1 MISESGSASE
11 VFSVGDTK
19 EITANGYPA
28 SMEIIGFNHDDLTS
42 GGKAGITFCIKYVLC
57 YDEKDVTGLKLAMNN
72 EPSDYPGS
80 SEGGF
85 SGSDLCA
92 WMNET
97 LFDSFS
103 SELRA
108 VIKSVNKRTS
118 AGELSSSIDVSS
130 MKVFGLSE
138 IEVFGTTELS
148 FSGEGTQY
156 PAFST
161 VLSQARLPEG
171 YPGLGGGY
179 WLRSPSKTTNGCFLA
194 TNSYLAVSPDNM
206 KVKATNSGSYVTNFV
221 VFAFCV

>member
-11 VFSVGDTK
+11 VFGVGDTK

-42 GGKAGITFCIKYVLC
+42 GGKAGITFCIKYVLG
-57 YDEKDVTGLKLAMNN
+57 YDEKDATGLELAMNN

-80 SEGGF
+80 SKGGF
-85 SGSDLCA
+85 SESDLCA

-103 SELRA
+103 SDLRA

-138 IEVFGTTELS
+138 IEIFGTTELS

-161 VLSQARLPEG
+161 VLSRARLPES
-171 YPGLGGGY
+171 YNRLGGGY
-179 WLRSPSKTTNGCFLA
+179 WLRSPSKISDGCFLS

-206 KVKATNSGSYVTNFV
+206 QVEVRSGGSYVTSFV

>member
-11 VFSVGDTK
+11 VFSIGDTK

-42 GGKAGITFCIKYVLC
+42 GGKAGITFCIKYVLG
-57 YDEKDVTGLKLAMNN
+57 YDEKDATGLTLAMNN

-92 WMNET
+92 WMNGS

-103 SELRA
+103 SDLRA
-108 VIKSVNKRTS
+108 VIKSVDKRTS

-138 IEVFGTTELS
+138 IEVFGTTEFS

-161 VLSQARLPEG
+161 VLSRARLPES
-171 YPGLGGGY
+171 YNRLGGGY
-179 WLRSPSKTTNGCFLA
+179 WLRSPSKISDGCFLS

-206 KVKATNSGSYVTNFV
+206 QVEVRSGGSYVKEYV